1 MRFPDRDSESEPIAR
16 ANGCAVVK
24 TFTGHGVNDL
34 FHCPPNVPHYA
45 KNKAV
50 GTMKPGMVKP
60 HPLKSFVIL
69 MANTFPAPG
78 VHHRTRAFQ
87 SGYGHPRLTVGLT
100 LDRCSTWERTG
111 KRSTGLTIGPPPQS
125 TANAV
130 LSSKRLYCPSSPA
143 SPYCSNLHARITET
157 GVEVLTAGKP
167 REDLR

>member
-1 MRFPDRDSESEPIAR
+1 VCRCEDIHRPRRERPLSLSSERPTLCEKQSCRDYETW
-16 ANGCAVVK
+16 NGQA
-24 TFTGHGVNDL
+24 
-34 FHCPPNVPHYA
+34 A
-45 KNKAV
+45 
-50 GTMKPGMVKP
+50 
-60 HPLKSFVIL
+60 PLKSFVIL

-78 VHHRTRAFQ
+78 FHHRTRAFQ

-111 KRSTGLTIGPPPQS
+111 KRSIGLTIGPLPQS

-130 LSSKRLYCPSSPA
+130 LNSKRLYCPSSPA
-143 SPYCSNLHARITET
+143 SPYRSNLHARITET

>member
-1 MRFPDRDSESEPIAR
+1 MGSIDEDSKKLMRVTRQALDAAIRICKPGALIRDIGKAIEPIAR

-50 GTMKPGMVKP
+50 GTMKPGMVFTIEP
-60 HPLKSFVIL
+60 MLNL
-69 MANTFPAPG
+69 GANWEEIHWPDNWTATTIDGRRSAQFEE
-78 VHHRTRAFQ
+78 
-87 SGYGHPRLTVGLT
+87 T
-100 LDRCSTWERTG
+100 L
-111 KRSTGLTIGPPPQS
+111 L
-125 TANAV
+125 V
-130 LSSKRLYCPSSPA
+130 
-143 SPYCSNLHARITET
+143 TET